1 MIFFTT
7 DDIAEII
14 NKLDPDI
21 TQGHVIISIRILKIC
36 GESVLKPLELT
47 FKSCIESGKFPIEWG
62 KANVV
67 PVHKKVTNN

>member
-1 MIFFTT
+1 MISFTT
-7 DDIAEII
+7 DNTAEII

-21 TQGHVIISIRILKIC
+21 AQGYVMISIRILKIC
-36 GESVLKPLELT
+36 GESILKPLELT
-47 FKSCIESGKFPIEWG
+47 LKSCIESGKFPIEWG